1 VRRGSERGSEKVSS
15 WSMHPKRK
23 TRKEEKGMGGIGGG
37 TNLGKLSGKDESD
50 GGLDLPGRDGGLLVV
65 GSELGSLGSDS
76 LEDIVDERVED
87 GHGLVGDT
95 SVGVDLREGGREGK
109 ESASC
114 FWRKGNHK
122 RGHHFYHHRLIRSK
136 LSEKAD
142 ESAEKKTGRRTNLL
156 EDLVDVG
163 RVGLDSLLVPLLLVA
178 LSLGGLGG
186 GGLLSGSLGSRGLG
200 GGCRRRRGREERVR
214 MGVLELG
221 RRERRGRRREE
232 GEKMILT
239 SLLSGSLGGGGGS
252 GLGGHVERVR

>member
-1 VRRGSERGSEKVSS
+1 MFFE
-15 WSMHPKRK
+15 
-23 TRKEEKGMGGIGGG
+23 
-37 TNLGKLSGKDESD
+37 
-50 GGLDLPGRDGGLLVV
+50 
-65 GSELGSLGSDS
+65 
-76 LEDIVDERVED
+76 
-87 GHGLVGDT
+87 
-95 SVGVDLREGGREGK
+95 GRETINTVAI
-109 ESASC
+109 STTI
-114 FWRKGNHK
+114 
-122 RGHHFYHHRLIRSK
+122 IRSAPNFF
-136 LSEKAD
+136 EKAD
-142 ESAEKKTGRRTNLL
+142 EKAEKKTGRRTNLL

-200 GGCRRRRGREERVR
+200 GSCIRRRRGERVR

-252 GLGGHVERVR
+252 GLGGHVERVK